1 MDARVL
7 CLGSWGSGGFN
18 GAHDVR
24 ATEVPQCGL
33 VSVCHVGVVQ
43 TSELS
48 AGENHGIRGGRG
60 LRILLGLEVEME
72 VLEEERDLLKIAQGQ
87 IRCAPADTQADCIC
101 LPRCQSPEL
110 CFSAQKLSV

>member
-1 MDARVL
+1 MRQREDSPVDARLL

-33 VSVCHVGVVQ
+33 GRVCHMGVVQ

-48 AGENHGIRGGRG
+48 ARENHGIRGGSG
-60 LRILLGLEVEME
+60 LRILLGLEIELE
-72 VLEEERDLLKIAQGQ
+72 VLEEGA
-87 IRCAPADTQADCIC
+87 C
-101 LPRCQSPEL
+101 
-110 CFSAQKLSV
+110 